1 MRIEA
6 RATEPRTRIQIGGNN
21 MEVTMRYRLFL
32 LEDDAA
38 LTDGLSYSLR
48 RQGYLLETA
57 GTIGDAKDVFI
68 DAYIDYISAY
78 YTEHDAEFPLID
90 NGKYFMGNLA
100 RKQAS
105 LYASLSEV
113 NSEAAQYDF
122 QKIPEEGITYYAQ
135 WAQPVGDVTVT
146 ITPPAVGTEIKLI
159 NKGQATQRSDPG
171 VAATVTGNAVFDTYS
186 AADWKDSEYNDY
198 YIGTVEANQTC
209 YARFYLNANY
219 GYYFPSGDDYI
230 VDSVT
235 VTNDSSAVV
244 TSRISDSATVC
255 AAVTPEVRPVFK
267 KQSLVL
273 TGQIGVNFFM
283 DLPEIDGVDY
293 SESYMTFEISGKG
306 TTTEKDV
313 YDSAFKNITGEYYG
327 FTCYVNSIQMA
338 DTITATFHYGDGQ
351 TVENKYSVAQYMRT
365 SAA

>member
-1 MRIEA
+1 M
-6 RATEPRTRIQIGGNN
+6 
-21 MEVTMRYRLFL
+21 
-32 LEDDAA
+32 
-38 LTDGLSYSLR
+38 
-48 RQGYLLETA
+48 
-57 GTIGDAKDVFI
+57 
-68 DAYIDYISAY
+68 
-78 YTEHDAEFPLID
+78 
-90 NGKYFMGNLA
+90 
-100 RKQAS
+100 
-105 LYASLSEV
+105 
-113 NSEAAQYDF
+113 
-122 QKIPEEGITYYAQ
+122 
-135 WAQPVGDVTVT
+135 TVT
-146 ITPPAVGTEIKLI
+146 ITPPTVGTEIKLI

-171 VAATVTGNAVFDTYS
+171 VAATVTGNAVFDTDS

-273 TGQIGVNFFM
+273 TGQIVVNFFM

-293 SESYMTFEISGKG
+293 SKSYMTFEISGKG
-306 TTTEKDV
+306 TTTEKM
-313 YDSAFKNITGEYYG
+313 
-327 FTCYVNSIQMA
+327 FTILLSKI
-338 DTITATFHYGDGQ
+338 
-351 TVENKYSVAQYMRT
+351 
-365 SAA
+365 